1 MWRTASSGKG
11 GFPNPSIESR
21 TGGGMVDGG
30 VPSDSPASIQLR
42 LYRSASISGYP
53 LRIQLL
59 SSPWP
64 VPATWPW
71 LAASAQSPSLI
82 QISTTVI
89 DVGMDVPNASVMVI
103 EQAERFGKVVAVLGA
118 AVEEAAG
125 ENQRCARAGPINWLG
140 QLAK

>member
-1 MWRTASSGKG
+1 MWCTASSGKG

-30 VPSDSPASIQLR
+30 VPSESPASIQLR

-71 LAASAQSPSLI
+71 LAAAAQSPSLI

-89 DVGMDVPNASVMVI
+89 EVGMDVPDDSVMVI
-103 EQAERFGKVVAVLGA
+103 EQAERNPLPRFTS
-118 AVEEAAG
+118 
-125 ENQRCARAGPINWLG
+125 NF
-140 QLAK
+140 